1 MRLSDI
7 KPNPDNPRTAT
18 KEDIEKLKNSI
29 TELPKM
35 MKLRPIVVDKNNV
48 IVGGNQRYHA
58 LQALGKT
65 EIPDEWVARADDFT
79 EEELKRF
86 VVQDNVSSGSWDWD
100 MVANQYELEDL
111 DAWGISLPIYEEPP
125 IDLPSGDKDGFQ
137 QMTFTV
143 SDEQAVVIKQAL
155 DKAKGQITGSEG
167 NENSN
172 GNALFYLAGAYNEH
186 S

>member
-111 DAWGISLPIYEEPP
+111 EAWGVELPNELKVEAEVEEDEAPDVSGEPP
-125 IDLPSGDKDGFQ
+125 
-137 QMTFTV
+137 V
-143 SDEQAVVIKQAL
+143 SQLGVVYQLGKWVYCPTCKVKHRIK
-155 DKAKGQITGSEG
+155 
-167 NENSN
+167 
-172 GNALFYLAGAYNEH
+172 
-186 S
+186 

>member
-100 MVANQYELEDL
+100 ILANQYELEDL
-111 DAWGISLPIYEEPP
+111 EAWGLEMPLNEKIDDMEDGEEIEVDQSVQIEPP
-125 IDLPSGDKDGFQ
+125 QEYILIMANP
-137 QMTFTV
+137 
-143 SDEQAVVIKQAL
+143 
-155 DKAKGQITGSEG
+155 
-167 NENSN
+167 N
-172 GNALFYLAGAYNEH
+172 
-186 S
+186 